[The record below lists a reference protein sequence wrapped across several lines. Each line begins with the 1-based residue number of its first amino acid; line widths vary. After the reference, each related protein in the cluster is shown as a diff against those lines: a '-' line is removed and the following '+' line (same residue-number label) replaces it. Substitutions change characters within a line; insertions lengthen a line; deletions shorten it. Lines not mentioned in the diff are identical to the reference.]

1 MVCRPRWSCSDT
13 LLFEPGFDV
22 DPAEPDGT
30 ALASP
35 RARESYH
42 HDGRHCPRRAYL
54 RGPRNARLI
63 MSSVIP
69 MFMVRSKDFRQRPPL
84 SRLSVRGRHQYF
96 APPSIA
102 KAMIASS
109 KGACAC
115 VFSCDLIFTSKL
127 FGLSDTSLAHSFCIA
142 DGSPNK
148 QQL

>member
-1 MVCRPRWSCSDT
+1 MFRYFAVRAGVSRRSCRK
-13 LLFEPGFDV
+13 
-22 DPAEPDGT
+22 DGT

-42 HDGRHCPRRAYL
+42 HDGRHCPRIRGTRAMP
-54 RGPRNARLI
+54 G
-63 MSSVIP
+63 SSCRVSYQCLWSEANT
-69 MFMVRSKDFRQRPPL
+69 FVRRSPL
-84 SRLSVRGRHQYF
+84 SRLSVRGRHQYV
-96 APPSIA
+96 APSSIA

-109 KGACAC
+109 KCACAC
-115 VFSCDLIFTSKL
+115 VFSCDLIFTTKL